1 MTPKQQLV
9 LAAVTRQVTKTL
21 VRQVTADPST
31 LPAAAFWCSHA
42 RTATNLIY
50 TSMDMPGNMPTP
62 AVRAEIDEHMAGV
75 VHDFEAMGFLEK
87 GSLNNEARK
96 GVD

>member
-1 MTPKQQLV
+1 MTPAQQLT
-9 LAAVTRQVTKTL
+9 LAAITRQVTKTL

-31 LPAAAFWCSHA
+31 LPAAAFWCAHA

-50 TSMDMPGNMPTP
+50 TAMDMPGCLPTR
-62 AVRAEIDEHMAGV
+62 AVRREIDEHMAGV

-87 GSLNNEARK
+87 GSLTNEARK
-96 GVD
+96 DVD